1 MRIPS
6 YDDLT
11 PSIPDIGTGETLA
24 RVKGILPGTGRRV
37 VAGSVA
43 TSTVSRRLEAPPYV
57 GLFACLRSTDA
68 SAALVDIARDFSP
81 RLERHGSAS
90 VVLDVGGLGRLLGD
104 PETIGRELQRAA
116 ASCVRIAIARTHTAA
131 RLLAI
136 APTRFARS
144 GQALTVATGDAVEA
158 VASLTLD
165 ALRVLVEDDQPSD

>member
-24 RVKGILPGTGRRV
+24 RVKGILPGTGRPV

-43 TSTVSRRLEAPPYV
+43 TSTVGRRLEAPPYV
-57 GLFACLRSTDA
+57 GLFACLRSADA

-90 VVLDVGGLGRLLGD
+90 VVLDVGGLGRLLG
-104 PETIGRELQRAA
+104 E
-116 ASCVRIAIARTHTAA
+116 STHGLSIIRGTEQ
-131 RLLAI
+131 
-136 APTRFARS
+136 PARS
-144 GQALTVATGDAVEA
+144 DIGWPLVAKTRPD
-158 VASLTLD
+158 
-165 ALRVLVEDDQPSD
+165 LRHRCSHVMPRGPHQGPRPA